1 MRIVIAVHDP
11 PIWSLPSREVDR
23 IQATLVG
30 DEVVEVRDTA
40 GRLREFPSAEVLV
53 TARISDEEFAAARR
67 VRWIHTTATGVDT
80 LLTPAVVRSEVVI
93 TNSRGV
99 HAEQIAEHAIALTLA
114 LRRGLH
120 IARSRQIERRWAQVE
135 LEPREMPALSRT
147 HMLVVGLGA
156 IGARIAALAWALGV
170 RVIGVRKRADA
181 PVPAGVAEV
190 LPPEALHDG
199 LGQADIVVLALP
211 GTDDTRAL
219 IGAAE
224 IEAMRPSALLINV
237 ARGRLVD
244 ETALVEAL
252 ARGRIAGAGL
262 DAFAVEPLP
271 DDSPLWRLPNVLIT
285 PHTAS
290 FDGDYWAPAVDLFLD
305 NCERFRRGEPLF
317 NIVDKGRGY

>member
-53 TARISDEEFAAARR
+53 TARISDAEFAAARR

-120 IARSRQIERRWAQVE
+120 IARARQIERRWAQVE
-135 LEPREMPALSRT
+135 LEPREIPALSRT

-156 IGARIAALAWALGV
+156 IGARIAALAWALGM

-190 LPPEALHDG
+190 LRPEALHDG
-199 LGQADIVVLALP
+199 LAEADIVVLALP

-224 IEAMRPSALLINV
+224 IEAMRTSALLINV
-237 ARGRLVD
+237 ARGHLVD

-317 NIVDKGRGY
+317 NIVDKRRGY